1 MWQYYRINKK
11 YFLWDL
17 KFQILKKQ
25 KNAWQ
30 KPDNKLKPKITLEL
44 FFHKTQLLFSS
55 RLP

>member
-11 YFLWDL
+11 YFLWDF
-17 KFQILKKQ
+17 KSK

-30 KPDNKLKPKITLEL
+30 KPDNKLKLKITLEL
-44 FFHKTQLLFSS
+44 FLHKTQLLFSS